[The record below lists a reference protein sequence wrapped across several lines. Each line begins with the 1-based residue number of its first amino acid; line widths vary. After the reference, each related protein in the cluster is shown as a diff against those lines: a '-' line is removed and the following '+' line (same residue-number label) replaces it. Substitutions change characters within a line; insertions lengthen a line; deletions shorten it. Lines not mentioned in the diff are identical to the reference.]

1 MFQQTHKAE
10 ISGAGIGFED
20 DMMEVSHPS
29 AGWDNVGDKW
39 YRKIQLYTEVFDQD
53 LDLDNHIVAGA
64 PYAGALA
71 LLRDDTKIQ
80 AYRANKTSTAKPGID
95 VYSYAGKLLRHIP
108 WDANAPGSGSGS
120 GSGGPAAAVKGLGW
134 ACVAGGEERLLVVT
148 ADGTVRVYDL
158 QGEFTQFSLG
168 HGAEELGVVG
178 CRFYENGM
186 VALLGGNSASLV
198 SVTSYAEPRPRLL
211 ARPPDGL
218 GEIHSW
224 AVVSPDHTLS
234 RSVEVLLSIGES
246 VYVVDAAECEDRFL
260 DIGPFSHISVSPDGR
275 LVALYTKTGK
285 AHVIS
290 SDFQERLIEH
300 DSESKI
306 PPKYVEWCGSDA
318 LIAWEDEVH
327 VIGPDNASAEFF
339 YDGRVHVISE
349 HDGARLITN
358 DVCDF
363 LERVPSATEEVFG
376 TRAESSPASILLDAV
391 GQLELQSPKAD
402 DYIQLIRAN
411 LTEAVDT
418 CVNAAGREYSV
429 HWQKQLLKAAS
440 FGKSVLDIYNS
451 DDFVDMCEILR
462 VLNAARFFEVG
473 LPLSY
478 EQYQRLTPEGLIK
491 RLINRHEYLLALKI
505 AGYLRLPTDRIY
517 VHWASAKVRSGTED
531 DDTIC
536 RLIVERLSGK
546 PGISF
551 EEIARAAYDEGRSRL
566 ATELLNHE
574 PRGGRQVPLLLSM
587 EEDELALDKAI
598 ESGDTD
604 LMYNVLLQL
613 KKKLPLA
620 AFFRVI
626 NARPTA
632 TALVEASAAREG
644 DNALLKD
651 LYYQDDRRVDG
662 ASVFLRESL
671 RQPDARTASDKL
683 ALAAKLLSD
692 SREASFE
699 VHALKEAQTLLR
711 MQEAFDRDLTDT
723 FTGLSVNETM
733 FKLIRLGY
741 HKRAKNIQSEFK
753 VPEKVAWWIRLR
765 ALVAKR
771 DWAEIEELAKTR
783 RSPIGWEP
791 FYNLT
796 LQAGN
801 PRLAAV
807 FVPKC
812 TNLEPG
818 TSITMY
824 EKCGMRVKAAEEAVK
839 LRDGEA
845 WTRLLEA
852 AGRNTTEGREIEK
865 LGANIFR
872 R

>member
-1 MFQQTHKAE
+1 
-10 ISGAGIGFED
+10 
-20 DMMEVSHPS
+20 MEASHPS
-29 AGWDNVGDKW
+29 AGWESVGDKW

-53 LDLDNHIVAGA
+53 LDLDNYVVAGC
-64 PYAGALA
+64 PHAGALA
-71 LLRDDTKIQ
+71 LFRDDTKIQ
-80 AYRANKTSTAKPGID
+80 AYRANKPSTAKPTID
-95 VYSYAGKLLRHIP
+95 VYSYAGKLLRSIP
-108 WDANAPGSGSGS
+108 WDQASG
-120 GSGGPAAAVKGLGW
+120 AVRGLGW
-134 ACVAGGEERLLVVT
+134 ASVAGGEERLLVVT
-148 ADGTVRVYDL
+148 ADGVVRVYDL
-158 QGEFTQFSLG
+158 QGDFTQFSLG
-168 HGAEELGVVG
+168 NGAEDAGVVS
-178 CRFYENGM
+178 CRFYDSGM
-186 VALLGGNSASLV
+186 VALLGGNALV
-198 SVTSYAEPRPRLL
+198 SVSNYADPRPRLL
-211 ARPPDGL
+211 ARPPMDDQA
-218 GEIHSW
+218 EIHSW

-234 RSVEVLLSIGES
+234 RSVEVLLSIGET
-246 VYVVDAAECEDRFL
+246 VYVVDAVECEDRFL
-260 DIGPFSHISVSPDGR
+260 DIGPFSHVSVSPDGR
-275 LVALYTKTGK
+275 LVALYTKTGV
-285 AHVIS
+285 AHVIA

-300 DSESKI
+300 DTQSRI

-349 HDGARLITN
+349 QDGARLITN

-363 LERVPSATEEVFG
+363 LERVPRATEEVFG

-418 CVNAAGREYSV
+418 CVNAAGREFSV
-429 HWQKQLLKAAS
+429 HWQRQLLKAAS

-451 DDFVDMCEILR
+451 DDFVDMCEALR
-462 VLNAARFFEVG
+462 VLNAVRFFEVG
-473 LPLSY
+473 LPLSF

-491 RLINRHEYLLALKI
+491 RLISRHEYLLALKI

-536 RLIVERLSGK
+536 RLVVERLSGK

-551 EEIARAAYDEGRSRL
+551 EEIARAAYDEGRGRL

-587 EEDELALDKAI
+587 EEDELALDKAV
-598 ESGDTD
+598 ESGDSD
-604 LMYNVLLQL
+604 LVYTVLLQL
-613 KKKLPLA
+613 KRKLPLA

-626 NARPTA
+626 NARPAA
-632 TALVEASAAREG
+632 TALVESAARREG

-692 SREASFE
+692 SREAAFE
-699 VHALKEAQTLLR
+699 VHALREAQTLLK

-771 DWAEIEELAKTR
+771 DWAEIEELSKTR
-783 RSPIGWEP
+783 KSPIGWEP

-812 TNLEPG
+812 TGLEPG
-818 TSITMY
+818 TTITMY
-824 EKCGMRVKAAEEAVK
+824 EKCGLRVKAAEEAVK
-839 LRDGEA
+839 LKDAEA
-845 WTRLLEA
+845 WARLLEA

-865 LGANIFR
+865 LGSTVFR
-872 R
+872 N

>member
-1 MFQQTHKAE
+1 
-10 ISGAGIGFED
+10 
-20 DMMEVSHPS
+20 MMEASHPA
-29 AGWDNVGDKW
+29 AGWENVGEKW
-39 YRKIQLYTEVFDQD
+39 YRKVQLYTEVFDQD
-53 LDLDNHIVAGA
+53 LDLDNYIVAGA
-64 PYAGALA
+64 PYGGALA

-80 AYRANKTSTAKPGID
+80 AVRAVKQPGGGASNKPGID
-95 VYSYAGKLLRHIP
+95 IYSYAGKLLRRIP
-108 WDANAPGSGSGS
+108 WDQGSGTI
-120 GSGGPAAAVKGLGW
+120 KGLGW
-134 ACVAGGEERLLVVT
+134 ASVQGGEEKLLVVT

-158 QGEFTQFSLG
+158 QGDFTQFSLG
-168 HGAEELGVVG
+168 NGADEVGVVG
-178 CRFYENGM
+178 CRFYETGM
-186 VALLGGNSASLV
+186 VALLGDNALV
-198 SVTSYAEPRPRLL
+198 SVTSYAEPRPRVL
-211 ARPPDGL
+211 AAPPEDQ
-218 GEIHSW
+218 GEIHTW
-224 AVVSPDHTLS
+224 AVVAPDHTLS
-234 RSVEVLLSIGES
+234 RSVEVLLSIGET
-246 VYVVDAAECEDRFL
+246 VYVADAAECEDRFL

-275 LVALYTKTGK
+275 LIVLYTKTGK

-290 SDFQERLIEH
+290 SDFQERLVEH
-300 DSESKI
+300 DSQSRI
-306 PPKYVEWCGSDA
+306 PPRYVEWCGSDA

-327 VIGPDNASAEFF
+327 IIGPDSATAEFF

-363 LERVPSATEEVFG
+363 LERVPHATEEVFG
-376 TRAESSPASILLDAV
+376 TRAESSAASILLDAV

-418 CVNAAGREYSV
+418 CVNAAGREFSV

-451 DDFVDMCEILR
+451 DEFVDMCEILR
-462 VLNAARFFEVG
+462 VLNAVRFFEVG
-473 LPLSY
+473 LPLSF

-536 RLIVERLSGK
+536 RLVVERLSGK

-551 EEIARAAYDEGRSRL
+551 EEIARAAYDEGRGRL

-604 LMYNVLLQL
+604 LMYTVLLQL

-626 NARPTA
+626 NARPAA
-632 TALVEASAAREG
+632 TALVESSAFREG

-662 ASVFLRESL
+662 AGVFVRESL
-671 RQPDARTASDKL
+671 AQADARTASDKL

-692 SREASFE
+692 SREATFE
-699 VHALKEAQTLLR
+699 VHALKEAQTLLK

-741 HKRAKNIQSEFK
+741 HKRATKIQSEFK
-753 VPEKVAWWIRLR
+753 VPEKVAWWLRLR

-771 DWAEIEELAKTR
+771 DWNDIEELAKTR
-783 RSPIGWEP
+783 KSPIGWEP

-812 TNLEPG
+812 TGLEPG
-818 TSITMY
+818 TTITMY

-839 LRDGEA
+839 LKDAEA
-845 WTRLLEA
+845 WGRLLEA
-852 AGRNTTEGREIEK
+852 AGRGTQEGREIEK
-865 LGANIFR
+865 LGAAVFKK
-872 R
+872 

>member
-1 MFQQTHKAE
+1 
-10 ISGAGIGFED
+10 
-20 DMMEVSHPS
+20 MMEASHPA
-29 AGWDNVGDKW
+29 AGWENVGDKW
-39 YRKIQLYTEVFDQD
+39 YRKVQLYTEVFDQD

-64 PYAGALA
+64 PYGGALA

-80 AYRANKTSTAKPGID
+80 AYRANPGGGASSSSKPGID
-95 VYSYAGKLLRHIP
+95 IYSYAGKLLRRIP
-108 WDANAPGSGSGS
+108 WDQGSGSI
-120 GSGGPAAAVKGLGW
+120 KGLGW
-134 ACVAGGEERLLVVT
+134 ASVAGGEEKLLVVT
-148 ADGTVRVYDL
+148 TDGTVRVYDL

-168 HGAEELGVVG
+168 SGADESGVVG
-178 CRFYENGM
+178 CRFYETGM
-186 VALLGGNSASLV
+186 VALLGNDTFV

-211 ARPPDGL
+211 AVPPADQ
-218 GEIHSW
+218 GEIHAW
-224 AVVSPDHTLS
+224 AVVAPDHTLS
-234 RSVEVLLSIGES
+234 RSVEVLLSIGET
-246 VYVVDAAECEDRFL
+246 VYVADAAECEDRFL
-260 DIGPFSHISVSPDGR
+260 DLGPFSHISVSPDGR
-275 LVALYTKTGK
+275 LIVLYTKTGK

-290 SDFQERLIEH
+290 SDFQERLVEH
-300 DSESKI
+300 DSQSKI

-327 VIGPDNASAEFF
+327 IIGPDAATAEFF

-363 LERVPSATEEVFG
+363 LERVPHATEEVFG
-376 TRAESSPASILLDAV
+376 TRAESSAASILLDAV

-418 CVNAAGREYSV
+418 CVTAAGREFSV

-451 DDFVDMCEILR
+451 DEFVDMCEILR
-462 VLNAARFFEVG
+462 VLNAVRFFEVG
-473 LPLSY
+473 LPLSF

-536 RLIVERLSGK
+536 RLVVERLSGK

-551 EEIARAAYDEGRSRL
+551 EEIARAAYDEGRGRL

-604 LMYNVLLQL
+604 LIYTVLLQL

-620 AFFRVI
+620 AFFRAI
-626 NARPTA
+626 NARPAA
-632 TALVEASAAREG
+632 TALVESSAAREG

-662 ASVFLRESL
+662 ASVFIRESL
-671 RQPDARTASDKL
+671 CQPDARTSSDKL

-692 SREASFE
+692 SREAAFE
-699 VHALKEAQTLLR
+699 VHALKEAQTLLK

-741 HKRAKNIQSEFK
+741 HKRANKIQSEFK
-753 VPEKVAWWIRLR
+753 VPDKVAWWIRLR

-771 DWAEIEELAKTR
+771 DWNEIEELAKTR

-791 FYNLT
+791 FFNLT

-812 TNLEPG
+812 TGLEPG
-818 TSITMY
+818 TTITMY

-839 LRDGEA
+839 LKDAEA
-845 WTRLLEA
+845 WGRLLEA
-852 AGRNTTEGREIEK
+852 AGRGTQEGRDIER
-865 LGANIFR
+865 LGSAVFKK
-872 R
+872 